1 MKSFKNSLS
10 VVILRKAFF
19 AYERQI
25 FKLKKT
31 TEQLIGTVTDDDGNY
46 TEMCVRP
53 IQETVE
59 GNYHINY
66 GKRSTFLR

>member
-1 MKSFKNSLS
+1 MKSFKNSIS
-10 VVILRKAFF
+10 VIILRKAFF

-31 TEQLIGTVTDDDGNY
+31 TEQLIGTVSDDDGNY

-53 IQETVE
+53 FQETVE
-59 GNYHINY
+59 GYYPIDY

>member
-10 VVILRKAFF
+10 VIILRKAFF

-25 FKLKKT
+25 FKLKNT
-31 TEQLIGTVTDDDGNY
+31 TQQLIGTVTDDDGNY

-59 GNYHINY
+59 GNYHISY
-66 GKRSTFLR
+66 GKRQ